1 MEIYELLDSPTVT
14 GEDVA
19 DLLRKRGLTDISIKG
34 EKGRTD
40 FIKIRIPGTDGRGR
54 GSSAPT
60 LGVIGRLG
68 GVGPALR

>member
-1 MEIYELLDSPTVT
+1 MLKQVMEIYELLDSPTVT

-68 GVGPALR
+68 A